1 MSVKNLPE
9 TIEMIV
15 GFLQSE
21 SCIICTKLYED
32 FDSED
37 TLSKNICQSHFLC
50 MKCRLKFFYLRSASI
65 CKCKQTI
72 YNKDIKLS
80 LNNKLE
86 KVCINCF
93 EYSINHES
101 DNCLDCKRKI
111 CKNCIDNEYIIN
123 KKCNICSNRVCD
135 ECNQFLGLEFKLLEN
150 KKIVHMICPE

>member
-21 SCIICTKLYED
+21 SCII
-32 FDSED
+32 
-37 TLSKNICQSHFLC
+37 
-50 MKCRLKFFYLRSASI
+50 
-65 CKCKQTI
+65 
-72 YNKDIKLS
+72 
-80 LNNKLE
+80 
-86 KVCINCF
+86 CINCF